1 MQTRRYD
8 SFHLNEMVLVVQS
21 FLCFLRESFFIIFD
35 IIHGFLIFLIVRR
48 YKIGSKT
55 YIYSK
60 ATESDANDVSSYSM
74 KKSTAAA
81 QKQIQEPGKA
91 I

>member
-1 MQTRRYD
+1 MRW
-8 SFHLNEMVLVVQS
+8 FWLFKV
-21 FLCFLRESFFIIFD
+21 LCFLRESFFVIFD
-35 IIHGFLIFLIVRR
+35 TIHGFLIFLIVRR
-48 YKIGSKT
+48 STQYKIDGKT